1 MCSISRAYVSGLR
14 DVQLS
19 LFSTPLPK
27 SSPCPNHM
35 SNCFKVITESPS
47 ERQYFSE
54 RIQRRFQSFFDFIFP
69 FMPSGQLE
77 KIPYLSGV
85 LQPLQLYVLPPFFVY
100 GSTSCFAS
108 AMISSMKFPHVLNFK
123 KMHSCFRQEIEIY
136 RVNYPI

>member
-1 MCSISRAYVSGLR
+1 M
-14 DVQLS
+14 S

-85 LQPLQLYVLPPFFVY
+85 LQPLQLYVLPPVFAS

-123 KMHSCFRQEIEIY
+123 KMRNLFTTQKMQLKYSKRQW
-136 RVNYPI
+136 RASD